1 MTPWQIFKVALQGV
15 AVLAVSGVV
24 REYILRDSRIAEL
37 EEDNAFLR
45 EQLAKERVE
54 TKNQT
59 DHFQRLEST
68 YKDLA
73 AKYTSTEAENEKF
86 KAAQDALVHVPSK
99 EETPSHEW
107 VEFDDEDETEYELR
121 YNSSNGALYNG
132 NLLVNGLYRDL
143 ADLLYIEVFGVEY
156 PTTAVINSYPRG
168 STRDTE
174 PEEIRVTVYFDSGD
188 SYGIEHL

>member
-1 MTPWQIFKVALQGV
+1 MSPWQIFKVALQGV
-15 AVLAVSGVV
+15 AVLAVSGVAK
-24 REYILRDSRIAEL
+24 EYILRDSRIAEL

-45 EQLAKERVE
+45 EQLTKERAE

-73 AKYTSTEAENEKF
+73 AKYASTEAENEQLKE
-86 KAAQDALVHVPSK
+86 AQDALVHVPSK
-99 EETPSHEW
+99 EETPSYEW
-107 VEFDDEDETEYELR
+107 VEFDDDDEFEYDLK

-132 NLLVNGLYRDL
+132 NLLANGLYRDL
-143 ADLLYIEVFGVEY
+143 ADLLYMEVFGVEY

>member
-1 MTPWQIFKVALQGV
+1 MSPWQIFKVALQGV
-15 AVLAVSGVV
+15 AVIAVSGVV

-45 EQLAKERVE
+45 EQLAEERVE

-59 DHFQRLEST
+59 DHFRRLEDT

-73 AKYTSTEAENEKF
+73 AKYTSTEAENERLKE
-86 KAAQDALVHVPSK
+86 AQDALVHVPSK
-99 EETPSHEW
+99 EETPSYEW
-107 VEFDDEDETEYELR
+107 AEFDDDDENEHELR
-121 YNSSNGALYNG
+121 YDASNGALYDGNYLCNG
-132 NLLVNGLYRDL
+132 TKRDL
-143 ADLLYIEVFGVEY
+143 AELLYMEVFGIDY

-188 SYGIEHL
+188 SYGIEQL

>member
-1 MTPWQIFKVALQGV
+1 MSPWQIFKVALQGV

-45 EQLAKERVE
+45 EQLAKERAE
-54 TKNQT
+54 TENQT
-59 DHFQRLEST
+59 DRFQRLEST

-73 AKYTSTEAENEKF
+73 AKYTSTEAENEEL
-86 KAAQDALVHVPSK
+86 KAAQEALTRIPSK
-99 EETPSHEW
+99 EETPSYEW
-107 VEFDDEDETEYELR
+107 VEFDDDDEFEYDLK

-132 NLLVNGLYRDL
+132 NFLANGTLRDL
-143 ADLLYIEVFGVEY
+143 AELLYQEVFGTPY

-168 STRDTE
+168 AGRDAE
-174 PEEIRVTVYFDSGD
+174 PEEIRVTVYFNSGD

>member
-1 MTPWQIFKVALQGV
+1 MSPWQIFKVALQGV

-37 EEDNAFLR
+37 EEDNVFLR
-45 EQLAKERVE
+45 EQLAKERAE

-59 DHFQRLEST
+59 DHFQRLESA

-73 AKYTSTEAENEKF
+73 AKYASTETENEQL
-86 KAAQDALVHVPSK
+86 KAAQDTLVHVPP
-99 EETPSHEW
+99 EDETPSYEW
-107 VEFDDEDETEYELR
+107 VEFDDDDEFEYDLK

-132 NLLVNGLYRDL
+132 NLLANGTLRDL
-143 ADLLYIEVFGVEY
+143 ADLLYMEVFGVEY

>member
-1 MTPWQIFKVALQGV
+1 MIPWQIFKVALQGV

-45 EQLAKERVE
+45 EQLSEARAENDLHMGAYRKL
-54 TKNQT
+54 Q
-59 DHFQRLEST
+59 ST
-68 YKDLA
+68 YEEMAGEYGGLKAERERLREEQA
-73 AKYTSTEAENEKF
+73 ALTEI
-86 KAAQDALVHVPSK
+86 PSK
-99 EETPSHEW
+99 EETPSYEW
-107 VEFDDEDETEYELR
+107 VDVDDTDETEYELR
-121 YNSSNGALYNG
+121 YNASNGALYDGNYLSNG
-132 NLLVNGLYRDL
+132 TKRDL
-143 ADLLYIEVFGVEY
+143 AELLYMEVFGIDY

-188 SYGIEHL
+188 SYGIESL

>member
-1 MTPWQIFKVALQGV
+1 MSPWQIFKVAVQGV

-37 EEDNAFLR
+37 EENNAFLR
-45 EQLAKERVE
+45 EQIAKERAE
-54 TKNQT
+54 T
-59 DHFQRLEST
+59 DRFQRLEST

-73 AKYTSTEAENEKF
+73 AKYSSTEAENEQL
-86 KAAQDALVHVPSK
+86 KAAQDALVHVPSE
-99 EETPSHEW
+99 EETPSYEW
-107 VEFDDEDETEYELR
+107 VEFDDDDEFEYELK

-132 NLLVNGLYRDL
+132 NLLANGLYRDL
-143 ADLLYIEVFGVEY
+143 AELLYREVFGVEY

>member
-1 MTPWQIFKVALQGV
+1 MSPWQIFKVALQGV

-37 EEDNAFLR
+37 EEDNQFLR
-45 EQLAKERVE
+45 EHLAKERSE

-73 AKYTSTEAENEKF
+73 AKYTSTEAENERL
-86 KAAQDALVHVPSK
+86 KAAQDALVHALS
-99 EETPSHEW
+99 EDETPSYEW
-107 VEFDDEDETEYELR
+107 VEFDDDDEFEYELK

-132 NLLVNGLYRDL
+132 NLLANGLYRDL
-143 ADLLYIEVFGVEY
+143 AELLYMEVFGVEY

-174 PEEIRVTVYFDSGD
+174 PEEIRVSVYFDSGD
-188 SYGIEHL
+188 SYGIEQL

>member
-1 MTPWQIFKVALQGV
+1 MSPWQIFKVAIQGV

-24 REYILRDSRIAEL
+24 REHILRDSRIAEL

-45 EQLAKERVE
+45 EQLAKERAE
-54 TKNQT
+54 TKSQT

-73 AKYTSTEAENEKF
+73 AKYTSTEAENEQL
-86 KAAQDALVHVPSK
+86 KAAQDALMCVPSK
-99 EETPSHEW
+99 EETPSYEW
-107 VEFDDEDETEYELR
+107 VEFDDADETEYELR
-121 YNSSNGALYNG
+121 YNASNGALYDG
-132 NLLVNGLYRDL
+132 NLLANGTLRDL
-143 ADLLYIEVFGVEY
+143 ADLLYMEVFGIDY

-188 SYGIEHL
+188 SYGIEQL

>member
-1 MTPWQIFKVALQGV
+1 MFPWQTFKVALQGV

-24 REYILRDSRIAEL
+24 RDYILRDSRIAEL

-45 EQLAKERVE
+45 EQLAKERTE

-59 DHFQRLEST
+59 EHFQRLEST
-68 YKDLA
+68 YEDLA
-73 AKYTSTEAENEKF
+73 AKYTSTEAENERL

-99 EETPSHEW
+99 EETPSYEW
-107 VEFDDEDETEYELR
+107 VEFDDDDETEYELR
-121 YNSSNGALYNG
+121 YNSSNGALYDG
-132 NLLVNGLYRDL
+132 NLLVNGTLRDL
-143 ADLLYIEVFGVEY
+143 AELLYMEVFGVEY

-168 STRDTE
+168 STRDTK

-188 SYGIEHL
+188 SYGIEQL

>member
-1 MTPWQIFKVALQGV
+1 MSPWQIFKVALQGV

-37 EEDNAFLR
+37 EDGNQFLR
-45 EQLAKERVE
+45 EQLAKERAE
-54 TKNQT
+54 TKSQT
-59 DHFQRLEST
+59 DHFQRLERT

-73 AKYTSTEAENEKF
+73 ARYASTEAENERLKE
-86 KAAQDALVHVPSK
+86 AQDALVHVPSK
-99 EETPSHEW
+99 EETPSYEW
-107 VEFDDEDETEYELR
+107 VEFDDDDEFEYDLK
-121 YNSSNGALYNG
+121 YNSSNGALYDG
-132 NLLVNGLYRDL
+132 NLLVNGTLRDL
-143 ADLLYIEVFGVEY
+143 ADLLYMEVFGIDY

-188 SYGIEHL
+188 SYGIEQL

>member
-1 MTPWQIFKVALQGV
+1 MSPWQIFKVALQGV
-15 AVLAVSGVV
+15 AVIAVSGVV

-45 EQLAKERVE
+45 EQLAEERVE

-59 DHFQRLEST
+59 DHFRRLEDT

-73 AKYTSTEAENEKF
+73 AKYTSTEAENERLKE
-86 KAAQDALVHVPSK
+86 AQDALVHIPSK
-99 EETPSHEW
+99 EETPSYEW
-107 VEFDDEDETEYELR
+107 VEFDDDDENEYELR
-121 YNSSNGALYNG
+121 YNASNGALYDGNCLCNG
-132 NLLVNGLYRDL
+132 TKRDL
-143 ADLLYIEVFGVEY
+143 AELLYMEVFGIDY

-188 SYGIEHL
+188 SYGIEQL

>member
-1 MTPWQIFKVALQGV
+1 MAPWQIFKAALQGV

-37 EEDNAFLR
+37 EEDNQFLR
-45 EQLAKERVE
+45 EQLAKERAE

-73 AKYTSTEAENEKF
+73 ARYTSTEAENEQL
-86 KAAQDALVHVPSK
+86 KAAQDALMHVPSK
-99 EETPSHEW
+99 EETPSYEW
-107 VEFDDEDETEYELR
+107 VEFDDADETEYELR
-121 YNSSNGALYNG
+121 YNASNGALYDGNFLANG
-132 NLLVNGLYRDL
+132 TKRDL
-143 ADLLYIEVFGVEY
+143 AELLYMEIFGIDY

>member
-1 MTPWQIFKVALQGV
+1 MSPWQIFKVALQGV

-45 EQLAKERVE
+45 EQLAKERAE
-54 TKNQT
+54 NENQT

-73 AKYTSTEAENEKF
+73 AKYTSTEAENEEL

-99 EETPSHEW
+99 EETPSYEW
-107 VEFDDEDETEYELR
+107 VEFDDDDETEYELR
-121 YNSSNGALYNG
+121 YNASNGALYDG
-132 NLLVNGLYRDL
+132 NLLANGTLRDL
-143 ADLLYIEVFGVEY
+143 AELLYMEVFGIDY

-168 STRDTE
+168 AGRDAE